1 MNMHQKRAAALASAL
16 AIVEGA
22 KAGNRTMT
30 AGEKSQV
37 EVHLKEVDEL
47 DVQIKAAAP
56 DEARLKRLAELT
68 PGAMGG
74 GSSQEGAGFFRLDA
88 KSVASNLL
96 TKSRANDGA
105 PTGIKALIGVGE
117 STVGIPLLSG
127 TPVDMGKVATN
138 LLDVLPAAQ
147 VPREFSYLRQTA
159 RTNLA
164 AVVASGGLK
173 PTSVYTLERIEE
185 HLRVIA
191 HLSEPIDKF
200 WLEDS
205 ATLEQFVGNEL
216 VYGLQLGL
224 ENQILNGDG
233 LVDNLKGLN
242 VTVGIQTQAW
252 TTDMITTARNG
263 LTQAQTAVG
272 EGPGFYVFNPLD
284 WAVIELTTVGSAY
297 AMNSGG
303 ASVPVDQAARR
314 LWGQPVCLSNAQAVG
329 TGLYAQR
336 ESVRLFANGAIKVEW
351 NTSGDDFT
359 HNLLRARCEGR
370 FGFAVPR
377 PLGVVKLDL
386 TAA

>member
-1 MNMHQKRAAALASAL
+1 MSYKEMLAAAIKAGQD
-16 AIVEGA
+16 IIDGA
-22 KAGNRTMT
+22 KGRSMT
-30 AGEKSQV
+30 GTERSEV
-37 EVHLKEVDEL
+37 EAKIAEATNIKA
-47 DVQIKAAAP
+47 QIKAAEGDDALMG
-56 DEARLKRLAELT
+56 RLN
-68 PGAMGG
+68 GM
-74 GSSQEGAGFFRLDA
+74 GSSGTFTQEGKGFFRL
-88 KSVASNLL
+88 N
-96 TKSRANDGA
+96 TKSIAADLLGRGRANDGA
-105 PTGIKALIGVGE
+105 PTGIKALIGAGE
-117 STVGIPLLSG
+117 STVGIPLLSES
-127 TPVDMGKVATN
+127 PVDMGKVATN
-138 LLDVLPAAQ
+138 LLDVLPAQQ

-159 RTNLA
+159 RTNNA
-164 AVVASGGLK
+164 AVVASGALK
-173 PTSVYTLERIEE
+173 PTSVYTLELIEE

-200 WLEDS
+200 WLEDNS
-205 ATLEQFVGNEL
+205 TLAQFVGGEL
-216 VYGLQLGL
+216 VYGLQLGI
-224 ENQILNGDG
+224 ENGVLNGDG
-233 LVDNLKGLN
+233 LTDNLTGLN
-242 VTVGIQTQAW
+242 VVADTQSQAF

-263 LTQAQTAVG
+263 LTKAQTAVG

-336 ESVRLFANGAIKVEW
+336 ESVRVFANGAIRVEW
-351 NTSGDDFT
+351 NMSGDDFT

-386 TAA
+386 AA